1 MKEKE
6 IKKQNDKIIHEKSK
20 AQTANY
26 NKRKLEFEKYEE
38 EFDKYMELR
47 LKC

>member
-26 NKRKLEFEKYEE
+26 NKEN
-38 EFDKYMELR
+38 
-47 LKC
+47 